1 VAAKTKS
8 FSELLSEAPLST
20 AEETVTLAGALGR
33 SSQAG
38 KFVLTMGPGNS
49 VTLDQSAVK
58 NYQVLGGGV
67 GQLLVQVEVDK
78 TKVPAEVAQQAAAPF
93 TVATPHHAAGANVG
107 LTPIVSDHTY
117 TIAIN
122 DVSHTNVLVD
132 SMTNVL
138 VDSLHTNPIADI
150 YHTGGFPHP
159 D

>member
-1 VAAKTKS
+1 MAAKTKS
-8 FSELLSEAPLST
+8 FSELLSEAPLAS

-38 KFVLTMGPGNS
+38 KFVLALGPGNS

-58 NYQVLGGGV
+58 SYQVLGGGV

-78 TKVPAEVAQQAAAPF
+78 DKVPAEVAQ
-93 TVATPHHAAGANVG
+93 HAVGAGNVG
-107 LTPIVSDHTY
+107 LS
-117 TIAIN
+117 
-122 DVSHTNVLVD
+122 SVD
-132 SMTNVL
+132 SDIFHTVPYL
-138 VDSLHTNPIADI
+138 EHITLPGVDNAHTQPIADI

>member
-1 VAAKTKS
+1 MAAKTKS
-8 FSELLSEAPLST
+8 FSELLSEAPLAS

-38 KFVLTMGPGNS
+38 KFVLALGPGNS

-58 NYQVLGGGV
+58 SYQVLGGGV

-78 TKVPAEVAQQAAAPF
+78 DKVPAAVAQQAAAPF
-93 TVATPHHAAGANVG
+93 TVATPHHAAAAGNVG
-107 LTPIVSDHTY
+107 LS
-117 TIAIN
+117 
-122 DVSHTNVLVD
+122 SVD
-132 SMTNVL
+132 SDIFHTIPYLEHTTLPGVDL
-138 VDSLHTNPIADI
+138 VHTQPIADI